1 MLVTAYC
8 PCRECCGRWS
18 AIHRTACGLSV
29 RANRSRFVAA
39 DTDILPFGQRVSVP
53 GYHGGAPVPVLDRG
67 SAIVGRHL
75 DVFFR
80 SHAEAKRWG
89 SRWLDVTVYRD

>member
-1 MLVTAYC
+1 M
-8 PCRECCGRWS
+8 
-18 AIHRTACGLSV
+18 
-29 RANRSRFVAA
+29 
-39 DTDILPFGQRVSVP
+39 P
-53 GYHGGAPVPVLDRG
+53 GYHGGVVVPVLDRG

-89 SRWLDVTVYRD
+89 SRWLDVAVYRS